1 MKYYVTADVHGFYT
15 ELHRA
20 LDRAELAGRI
30 NALGGKAQAC
40 VDSLGGQVAA
50 LQAAHPDD
58 LILICGSLY
67 LAAQLKADIKKAE
80 A

>member
-1 MKYYVTADVHGFYT
+1 MDGFSD
-15 ELHRA
+15 RA

-40 VDSLGGQVAA
+40 GDSLGGQVAA